1 MCDTCNNI
9 NKTAE
14 RKNTRIICNP
24 LRTRCNDLSLPLSM
38 CVCGCV
44 CVYVC
49 ACSWLHASK
58 SLWYIT
64 NNCSGIN
71 ESNKAQITLNRLR
84 EEERVRGSEKFNYV

>member
-44 CVYVC
+44 FVCTCVLMA
-49 ACSWLHASK
+49 ACQQKLVV
-58 SLWYIT
+58 Y
-64 NNCSGIN
+64 N
-71 ESNKAQITLNRLR
+71 Q
-84 EEERVRGSEKFNYV
+84 